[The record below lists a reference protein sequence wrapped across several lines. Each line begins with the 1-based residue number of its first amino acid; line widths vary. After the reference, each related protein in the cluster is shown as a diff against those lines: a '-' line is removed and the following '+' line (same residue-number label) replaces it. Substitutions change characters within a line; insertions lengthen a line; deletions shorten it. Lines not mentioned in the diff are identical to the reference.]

1 MIIIIIIITE
11 ILINYYN
18 ELRIMKH
25 LVLLTYIIIP
35 LERYNC

>member
-25 LVLLTYIIIP
+25 LVLYLPIS
-35 LERYNC
+35 LSH